1 MAVIEDI
8 NCTRCFD
15 CKSRDR
21 MLSNELYWRVVRQ
34 KSYFYSPVQNKVCR
48 NCLQLRAK
56 KRKHNDESFKII
68 VREAFSQRRKTIR
81 NGLKNYLNEDE
92 IEKIGIPLNERAEN
106 LHIKDFVKLSN
117 LYYQLQNN

>member
-1 MAVIEDI
+1 MIKPDAF
-8 NCTRCFD
+8 NP
-15 CKSRDR
+15 
-21 MLSNELYWRVVRQ
+21 
-34 KSYFYSPVQNKVCR
+34 SPKIDSAIIKITPLVQPRYKLNS
-48 NCLQLRAK
+48 
-56 KRKHNDESFKII
+56 DESFKII